1 MMAEL
6 NGVTLDFDRRFTAN
20 EPSAQAVSY
29 RTASYQPLTPVEN
42 TLYRREQRQLKNR
55 S

>member
-6 NGVTLDFDRRFTAN
+6 NGVELDFDRRFTAN

-29 RTASYQPLTPVEN
+29 RSGSYRPLTPVEN
-42 TLYRREQRQLKNR
+42 QIYRREQRQLK
-55 S
+55 SKQ